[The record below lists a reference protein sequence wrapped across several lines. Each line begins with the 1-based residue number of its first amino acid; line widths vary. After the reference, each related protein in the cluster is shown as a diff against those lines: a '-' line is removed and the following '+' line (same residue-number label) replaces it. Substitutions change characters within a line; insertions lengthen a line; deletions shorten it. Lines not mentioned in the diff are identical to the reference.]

1 MIKAKHRRWLQWSL
15 FLALAAVCAWVV
27 FKGEATPK
35 PPAIGDIAPDFA
47 LNTWDGESVKLEHYR
62 ASKQPV
68 LINFW
73 ASWCTPCVNELPMLN
88 EAYKRNEGV
97 EVLAVNVGES
107 LQKVNRFIERYE
119 LTFPVLLDGQQ
130 EVKKR
135 YGVTG
140 LPLSLLLD
148 RNGRIVDIVSGEM
161 TFDEM
166 MRLLA
171 TLARFP
177 QS

>member
-1 MIKAKHRRWLQWSL
+1 MKAKRRQWLQWSI
-15 FLALAAVCAWVV
+15 FLALAAICAWVV
-27 FKGEATPK
+27 FKGEATPE
-35 PPAIGDIAPDFA
+35 PPAIGDLAPDFT
-47 LNTWDGESVKLEHYR
+47 LNTWDGGSVKLQDYGER
-62 ASKQPV
+62 KQPV

-73 ASWCTPCVNELPMLN
+73 ASWCTPCVNELPMMN
-88 EAYKRNEGV
+88 EAYKLNEDV

-107 LQKVNRFIERYE
+107 GEKVNRFMQRYE

-148 RNGRIVDIVSGEM
+148 GDGRIVDIVSGEM
-161 TFDEM
+161 TFDEITA
-166 MRLLA
+166 LLRSA
-171 TLARFP
+171 P
-177 QS
+177 